1 MPVSNNALV
10 ASLAG
15 ILFALSS
22 IGGTLAATTTPAHR
36 SAEVANLADDGAIMI
51 GPKAQKIFKSNSKVS
66 AATHKNAIA
75 KGAKEIPAG
84 TVIYKEAGKLYMVPG
99 NQPGA
104 QTFQD
109 DFDLSY

>member
-10 ASLAG
+10 ASVAG

-22 IGGTLAATTTPAHR
+22 VGGAQAATTTPAHK
-36 SAEVANLADDGAIMI
+36 SAQVANLGDDGAIMI
-51 GPKAQKIFKSNSKVS
+51 GPKAQRIFKSNSKVS
-66 AATHKNAIA
+66 AATHKNAMA

-99 NQPGA
+99 NEPGA